1 MATGRISKA
10 QREREALEEF
20 GRMPAALPDPRRKQG
35 QRYPFES
42 VIVIALMS
50 MVCGADDASGME
62 VWGELNEE
70 FLSGFLP
77 LPHGT
82 PSQDVFLAVFA
93 ALKPEAFNAMF
104 LSWMELLKGR
114 LSAVGRHIAVD
125 GKTSRRSFDFGKEQ
139 PAIHTVSAWL
149 SDEGLVLGQFKTRE
163 KSNEITAIPE
173 LLKMIDLRSATVTVD
188 ALGCQTEI
196 AEEIVAGGGDY
207 LLAVKENQPTLH
219 ADIQEAFEDAV
230 RTPRQPMDPPLAVE
244 RWLDT
249 TKGHGRIEER
259 TLLVCRDLSWIT
271 TRQRWSGLAFVARM
285 ESTRTDVRTGRSS
298 TEHRYFIGSD
308 SGATCERIGQLIR
321 RHWGIENELHWV
333 LDMAFREDEAR
344 HRARNCAANFSTLRH
359 FTLNLIKNA
368 PNRKLGIPNS
378 RKRAGWDRSYLIE
391 LITGWRP

>member
-1 MATGRISKA
+1 MATARIGKA

-20 GRMPAALPDPRRKQG
+20 GRMLSALPDPRRKQG

-70 FLSGFLP
+70 FLSEFLP

-82 PSQDVFLAVFA
+82 TSQDVYLAVFA

-104 LSWMELLKGR
+104 LAWMELLKGR

-125 GKTSRRSFDFGKEQ
+125 GKTSRRSFDLGKEQ

-149 SDEGLVLGQFKTRE
+149 SGEGFVLGQFKTQE

-173 LLKMIDLRSATVTVD
+173 LLKMIDLRGATVTVD

-196 AEEIVAGGGDY
+196 AEEIVAGDGDY

-219 ADIQEAFEDAV
+219 ADIQEAFADAV
-230 RTPRQPMDPPLAVE
+230 REPRQPMDLPLAVE
-244 RWLDT
+244 RWTDT
-249 TKGHGRIEER
+249 TKGH
-259 TLLVCRDLSWIT
+259 
-271 TRQRWSGLAFVARM
+271 
-285 ESTRTDVRTGRSS
+285 
-298 TEHRYFIGSD
+298 
-308 SGATCERIGQLIR
+308 
-321 RHWGIENELHWV
+321 
-333 LDMAFREDEAR
+333 
-344 HRARNCAANFSTLRH
+344 
-359 FTLNLIKNA
+359 
-368 PNRKLGIPNS
+368 
-378 RKRAGWDRSYLIE
+378 
-391 LITGWRP
+391 

>member
-1 MATGRISKA
+1 MATPRISKA
-10 QREREALEEF
+10 QREREALDEF
-20 GRMPAALPDPRRKQG
+20 SRMLGALPDPRRKQG

-42 VIVIALMS
+42 IIMIALMS
-50 MVCGADDASGME
+50 MVCGADDASAME
-62 VWGELNEE
+62 VWGELNEKW
-70 FLSGFLP
+70 LSGFLD

-93 ALKPEAFNAMF
+93 ALKPDAFNAMF
-104 LSWMELLKGR
+104 LAWVELLKGR

-125 GKTSRRSFDFGKEQ
+125 GKTSRRSFDLGKEQ
-139 PAIHTVSAWL
+139 PAIYTVSAWL

-173 LLKMIDLRSATVTVD
+173 LLKMIDLRGATVTVD

-196 AEEIVAGGGDY
+196 AEEIVAGGGNY
-207 LLAVKENQPTLH
+207 LLSVKENQPTLH
-219 ADIQEAFEDAV
+219 ADIREAFADAV
-230 RTPRQPMDPPLAVE
+230 REPRQPMDPPLAVE
-244 RWLDT
+244 RWTDT

-259 TLLVCRDLSWIT
+259 TLLVCHDLSWLT
-271 TRQRWSGLAFVARM
+271 TRSRWSGLSFIARM
-285 ESTRTDVRTGRSS
+285 ESTRTDVRTGKST

-308 SGATCERIGQLIR
+308 SGSCCERIGQLIR

-344 HRARNCAANFSTLRH
+344 HRARNCAANLTTLRH

-391 LITGWRP
+391 LVTGWRP

>member
-1 MATGRISKA
+1 MATARISKA

-20 GRMPAALPDPRRKQG
+20 GRMLSALPDPRRKQG

-50 MVCGADDASGME
+50 MVCGAVDASGME

-70 FLSGFLP
+70 WLSGFLD

-82 PSQDVFLAVFA
+82 PSQDVYLAVFA

-104 LSWMELLKGR
+104 LAWMELLRGR
-114 LSAVGRHIAVD
+114 LSAEGRHIAVD
-125 GKTSRRSFDFGKEQ
+125 GKTSRRSFDLGKEQ

-149 SDEGLVLGQFKTRE
+149 SEEGLVLGQFKTRE

-173 LLKMIDLRSATVTVD
+173 LLKMIDLRGATVTVD

-219 ADIQEAFEDAV
+219 ADILEAFEDAV
-230 RTPRQPMDPPLAVE
+230 RTPRSPMDLPLAVE
-244 RWLDT
+244 RWSDT

-259 TLLVCRDLSWIT
+259 TLLVCRDLSWHTSNEI
-271 TRQRWSGLAFVARM
+271 
-285 ESTRTDVRTGRSS
+285 GRA
-298 TEHRYFIGSD
+298 H
-308 SGATCERIGQLIR
+308 
-321 RHWGIENELHWV
+321 V
-333 LDMAFREDEAR
+333 
-344 HRARNCAANFSTLRH
+344 
-359 FTLNLIKNA
+359 
-368 PNRKLGIPNS
+368 
-378 RKRAGWDRSYLIE
+378 
-391 LITGWRP
+391 